1 MATATLDS
9 TNAAGASLRVSCAC
23 VATAAIAQLGERQTE
38 DLKVP
43 GSIPGLGILA
53 HSNVTCCASAPAMN
67 ATNHARTPRARC
79 RPRARPGAAVHVRVC
94 VVEWHDSRFWS
105 GRSWVQIPKQPLRQH
120 RRTDDANHGLAQD
133 TLAEWSEGVDSS
145 STSASCVGSNPTGV
159 TRHTKVY
166 KHGPRLRR
174 QRHWPTPVCS
184 NHCCRHTERVA
195 APTVGLEP
203 TTTRLRALRSTG

>member
-9 TNAAGASLRVSCAC
+9 TNAAGASLRASCAC

-105 GRSWVQIPKQPLRQH
+105 GRSQVQFPKQPLRQH

-133 TLAEWSEGVDSS
+133 TLPEWSEGAAWVQIPQVSHVTPKC
-145 STSASCVGSNPTGV
+145 TSMALACGAKGIGQRPCAATTAVGTPSEWLHPPWGSNPRPQG
-159 TRHTKVY
+159 
-166 KHGPRLRR
+166 
-174 QRHWPTPVCS
+174 
-184 NHCCRHTERVA
+184 
-195 APTVGLEP
+195 
-203 TTTRLRALRSTG
+203 